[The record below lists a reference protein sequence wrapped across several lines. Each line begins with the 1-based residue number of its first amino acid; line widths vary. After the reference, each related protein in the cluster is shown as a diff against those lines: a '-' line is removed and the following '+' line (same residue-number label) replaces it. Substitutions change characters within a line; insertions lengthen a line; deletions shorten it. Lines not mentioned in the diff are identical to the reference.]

1 MKTLRDWMGDRRVA
15 AALAAVAVLFV
26 VYRLYPK
33 GAGES
38 PPPPPPVAAGN
49 PQSQNIAAG
58 SGPAAAPAVADKIPA
73 PAAGPAR
80 PLTWSWDRNPFLP
93 QWRERGVVG
102 IPGDRTGGVPA
113 RGGDVTG
120 GVAEPLEGLRGTVIT
135 GNSGIAIFGNRMVPV
150 GGRVGDWTVERV
162 DPYSVALRSGK
173 EVRVVELYKPSPS
186 GGRGRGGNR

>member
-1 MKTLRDWMGDRRVA
+1 MKTLREWMGDRRVA

-49 PQSQNIAAG
+49 PQSRNIAAG
-58 SGPAAAPAVADKIPA
+58 SGPAAAPAVADKIPS

-80 PLTWSWDRNPFLP
+80 PLKWSWDRNPFLHL
-93 QWRERGVVG
+93 WKERGVA
-102 IPGDRTGGVPA
+102 GVPA
-113 RGGDVTG
+113 RDGDVTG
-120 GVAEPLEGLRGTVIT
+120 GVAEPPMGLRGTVIT
-135 GNSGIAIFGNRMVPV
+135 GNSGIAIFGNRLVPV